1 MQKDNRRGVT
11 RYLSLEKRR
20 DTRLGS
26 RERDE
31 IKKKNNLDEIGK
43 NSEKHVNY
51 KQHVN

>member
-11 RYLSLEKRR
+11 RYLSHETRR

-31 IKKKNNLDEIGK
+31 IKKNNNLDEIYR
-43 NSEKHVNY
+43 EK
-51 KQHVN
+51 